1 MPIFSRKNVHSHEN
15 TFLSYNLFL
24 IFLEKPLLASPY
36 FVMKNVDYVKTTLYY
51 GRKKLMGC
59 LVFRFFTKNLLLQY
73 PWFVKKTSVL

>member
-15 TFLSYNLFL
+15 TLLSYNLFL

-51 GRKKLMGC
+51 GRKK
-59 LVFRFFTKNLLLQY
+59 
-73 PWFVKKTSVL
+73 